1 MRYLLKKILIV
12 VFFVGVILGI
22 KDYLEFADEYKKTQD
37 KAIELARLE
46 YQFLI
51 WFWDAMYD
59 DDVTLEEFRDL
70 FNEKMAYIEMVR
82 FQ

>member
-12 VFFVGVILGI
+12 AFFVGVILGI
-22 KDYLEFADEYKKTQD
+22 KDYLKFADEYRKTQD

>member
-12 VFFVGVILGI
+12 AFFVGVILGI
-22 KDYLEFADEYKKTQD
+22 KDYLEFADEYRKTQD